1 MAVTLPEPRL
11 PSLLDSPVMRWGVLA
26 PGSIAGSFVDA
37 LQKHTRQR
45 VVAVGSRSL
54 ERAQRFAGRFGIDRA
69 SAGYEAVVDDP
80 EVDVVYIASPHSEH
94 ARHAL
99 LAIAAGKHVLVEKPF
114 APTPGEAEMIVH
126 AARDA
131 GVFAMEAMWMRYLPH
146 MDVVRQLLADGAV
159 GTPVL
164 VSADFGAAF
173 AFDPSSRIFDPA
185 LAGGGLLDVGVY
197 ASSFVSMVAGTP
209 QSTVVA
215 GSLASTGVDATAT
228 IVGSHAS
235 GVQSVATST
244 VLADTRHAAS
254 VAGSEGRIDVH
265 PSFWT
270 PSGVTLTRGSESASW
285 NDGSA
290 LQGGEGLAWEALHLA
305 QYVAEGRTESPLH
318 PLDEVVHVVRTL
330 DDARRRLGVTA

>member
-1 MAVTLPEPRL
+1 MALTLPEPRF
-11 PSLLDSPVMRWGVLA
+11 PSLLDSPVLRWGVVA
-26 PGSIAGSFVDA
+26 PGSIAGSFVEA

-45 VVAVGSRSL
+45 VVSVGSRSL
-54 ERAQRFAGRFGIDRA
+54 ERAERFASRFGIERA
-69 SAGYEAVVDDP
+69 SAGYEAVVEDP

-94 ARHAL
+94 ARQAL
-99 LAIAAGKHVLVEKPF
+99 LAIAAGKHILVEKPF

-159 GTPVL
+159 GAPAV

-173 AFDPSSRIFDPA
+173 DFDPSSRIFDPA

-215 GSLASTGVDATAT
+215 GSLTSTGVDATAT
-228 IVGSHAS
+228 IVGSHAH

-254 VAGSEGRIDVH
+254 VAGRAGRIDVH

-270 PSGVTLTRGSESASW
+270 PGGVTLTRGSESGSW
-285 NDGSA
+285 IDRTP
-290 LQGGEGLAWEALHLA
+290 LQGGEGLAWEALHVA
-305 QYVAEGRTESPLH
+305 QYVTEGRSESPLH
-318 PLDEVVHVVRTL
+318 PLDEVVAVVRTL
-330 DDARRRLGVTA
+330 DDARRRLGVSV

>member
-1 MAVTLPEPRL
+1 MALTLPEPRL
-11 PSLLDSPVMRWGVLA
+11 PSLLDSPVLRWGVIA
-26 PGSIAGSFVDA
+26 PGSIATSFVEA

-54 ERAQRFAGRFGIDRA
+54 ERAERFASRFGIERA

-80 EVDVVYIASPHSEH
+80 QVDVVYIASPHSEH
-94 ARHAL
+94 ARQAL
-99 LAIAAGKHVLVEKPF
+99 LAIAAGKHILVEKPF

-146 MDVVRQLLADGAV
+146 MDVVRQLLADGAI
-159 GTPVL
+159 GATAL

-173 AFDPSSRIFDPA
+173 EFDPASRIFDPA

-209 QSTVVA
+209 RSTVVA
-215 GSLASTGVDATAT
+215 GSLTSTGVDATAT
-228 IVGSHAS
+228 IVGSHAH
-235 GVQSVATST
+235 GVQSVSTST
-244 VLADTRHAAS
+244 VLATTRHAAS

-270 PSGVTLTRGSESASW
+270 PSGITLTRDAESASW
-285 NDGSA
+285 TDESP
-290 LQGGEGLAWEALHLA
+290 LQGGEGLAWEALHVA
-305 QYVAEGRTESPLH
+305 EYVTEGRTESPLH
-318 PLDEVVHVVRTL
+318 PLDEVVQVVRTL
-330 DDARRRLGVTA
+330 DDARRRLGVSV

>member
-1 MAVTLPEPRL
+1 MALTLPEPRL
-11 PSLLDSPVMRWGVLA
+11 PSLLDSPVLRWGVIA
-26 PGSIAGSFVDA
+26 PGSIAGSFVEA

-45 VVAVGSRSL
+45 VVSVGSRSL
-54 ERAQRFAGRFGIDRA
+54 ERAERFASRFGIERA
-69 SAGYEAVVDDP
+69 SAGYEAVVEDP

-94 ARHAL
+94 ARQAL
-99 LAIAAGKHVLVEKPF
+99 LAIAAGKHILVEKPF

-159 GTPVL
+159 GAPAV

-173 AFDPSSRIFDPA
+173 DFDPSSRIFDPA

-215 GSLASTGVDATAT
+215 GSLTSTGVDATAT
-228 IVGSHAS
+228 IVGSHAH

-244 VLADTRHAAS
+244 VLADTRHSAS
-254 VAGSEGRIDVH
+254 VAGRAGRIDVH

-270 PSGVTLTRGSESASW
+270 PSGVTLTRGSESGSW
-285 NDGSA
+285 VDGTP
-290 LQGGEGLAWEALHLA
+290 LQGGEGLAWEALHVA

-318 PLDEVVHVVRTL
+318 PLDEVVAVVRTL
-330 DDARRRLGVTA
+330 DDARRRLGVSV

>member
-1 MAVTLPEPRL
+1 MALTLPEPRL
-11 PSLLDSPVMRWGVLA
+11 PSLLDSPVLRWGVIA
-26 PGSIAGSFVDA
+26 PGSIAGSFVEA

-45 VVAVGSRSL
+45 VVSVGSRSL
-54 ERAQRFAGRFGIDRA
+54 ERAERFASRFGIERA
-69 SAGYEAVVDDP
+69 SAGYEAVVEDP

-94 ARHAL
+94 ARQAL
-99 LAIAAGKHVLVEKPF
+99 LAIAAGKHILVEKPF

-159 GTPVL
+159 GAPAV

-173 AFDPSSRIFDPA
+173 DFDPSSRIFDPA

-215 GSLASTGVDATAT
+215 GSMSSTGVDATAT
-228 IVGSHAS
+228 IVGSHAH

-254 VAGSEGRIDVH
+254 VAGRAGRIDVH
-265 PSFWT
+265 PSFWR
-270 PSGVTLTRGSESASW
+270 PGGVTLTRGSESGSW
-285 NDGSA
+285 IDETP
-290 LQGGEGLAWEALHLA
+290 LQGGEGLAWEALHVA
-305 QYVAEGRTESPLH
+305 QYVTEGRTESPLH
-318 PLDEVVHVVRTL
+318 PLDEVVAVVRTL
-330 DDARRRLGVTA
+330 DDARRRLGVSV

>member
-1 MAVTLPEPRL
+1 MALTLPEPRL
-11 PSLLDSPVMRWGVLA
+11 PSLLDSPILRWGVLA
-26 PGSIAGSFVDA
+26 PGSIATSFVEA

-54 ERAQRFAGRFGIDRA
+54 ERAERFASRFGIERA
-69 SAGYEAVVDDP
+69 SAGYEAVVEDP

-94 ARHAL
+94 ARQAL

-131 GVFAMEAMWMRYLPH
+131 GVFAMEALWMRYLPH
-146 MDVVRQLLADGAV
+146 MDVVRQLLADGAI
-159 GTPVL
+159 GAPVL

-173 AFDPSSRIFDPA
+173 EFDPASRIFDPA

-215 GSLASTGVDATAT
+215 GSLTSTGVDATAT
-228 IVGSHAS
+228 IVGSHTH

-254 VAGSEGRIDVH
+254 VAGGEGRIDVH

-285 NDGSA
+285 TDESP
-290 LQGGEGLAWEALHLA
+290 LQGGEGLAWEALHVA
-305 QYVAEGRTESPLH
+305 RYVAEGRTESPLH
-318 PLDEVVHVVRTL
+318 PLDEVVQVVRTL
-330 DDARRRLGVTA
+330 DDARRRLGVSV

>member
-1 MAVTLPEPRL
+1 MALTLPEPRL
-11 PSLLDSPVMRWGVLA
+11 PSLLDSPVLRWGVIA
-26 PGSIAGSFVDA
+26 PGSIAGSFVEA

-54 ERAQRFAGRFGIDRA
+54 ERAERFASRFGIERA
-69 SAGYEAVVDDP
+69 SAGYQAVVEDP
-80 EVDVVYIASPHSEH
+80 EVDVVYVASPHSEH
-94 ARHAL
+94 ARQAL

-159 GTPVL
+159 GAPAVVT
-164 VSADFGAAF
+164 ADFGAAF
-173 AFDPSSRIFDPA
+173 DFDPASRIFDPA

-215 GSLASTGVDATAT
+215 GSLTSTGVDATAT
-228 IVGSHAS
+228 IVGSHAH

-254 VAGSEGRIDVH
+254 VAGRAGRIDVH
-265 PSFWT
+265 PSFWM
-270 PSGVTLTRGSESASW
+270 PSGVTLTRGSESGSW
-285 NDGSA
+285 TDESP
-290 LQGGEGLAWEALHLA
+290 LQGGQGLAWEALHVA
-305 QYVAEGRTESPLH
+305 QYVSEGRTESPLH
-318 PLDEVVHVVRTL
+318 PLDEVVAVVRTL
-330 DDARRRLGVTA
+330 DDARRRLGVSV

>member
-1 MAVTLPEPRL
+1 MALTLPEPRL
-11 PSLLDSPVMRWGVLA
+11 PSLLDSPVLRWGVIA
-26 PGSIAGSFVDA
+26 PGSIAGSFVEA

-45 VVAVGSRSL
+45 VVSVGSRSL
-54 ERAQRFAGRFGIDRA
+54 ERAERFASRFGIERA
-69 SAGYEAVVDDP
+69 SAGYEAVVEDP

-94 ARHAL
+94 ARQAL
-99 LAIAAGKHVLVEKPF
+99 LAIAAGKHILVEKPF
-114 APTPGEAEMIVH
+114 APTPGEAEMMVH

-159 GTPVL
+159 GAPAV

-173 AFDPSSRIFDPA
+173 DFDPSSRIFDPA

-215 GSLASTGVDATAT
+215 GSMTSTGVDATAT
-228 IVGSHAS
+228 IVGSHAH

-254 VAGSEGRIDVH
+254 VAGRAGRIDVH

-270 PSGVTLTRGSESASW
+270 PGGVTLTRGSESGSW
-285 NDGSA
+285 IDETP
-290 LQGGEGLAWEALHLA
+290 LQGGEGLAWEALHVA
-305 QYVAEGRTESPLH
+305 QYVTEGRTESPLH
-318 PLDEVVHVVRTL
+318 PLDEVVAVVRTL
-330 DDARRRLGVTA
+330 DDARRRLGVSV

>member
-1 MAVTLPEPRL
+1 MALTLPEPRL
-11 PSLLDSPVMRWGVLA
+11 PSLLVSPVLRWGVIA

-54 ERAQRFAGRFGIDRA
+54 ERAEQFASRFGIERA
-69 SAGYEAVVDDP
+69 SAGYEAVVEDP
-80 EVDVVYIASPHSEH
+80 QVDVVYIASPHSEH
-94 ARHAL
+94 ARQAL
-99 LAIAAGKHVLVEKPF
+99 LAIAAGKHILVEKPF

-159 GTPVL
+159 GEPAV

-173 AFDPSSRIFDPA
+173 DFDPASRIFDPA
-185 LAGGGLLDVGVY
+185 LAGGALLDVGVY

-209 QSTVVA
+209 QSTVVS
-215 GSLASTGVDATAT
+215 GSLTSTGVDATAT
-228 IVGSHAS
+228 IVGSHAHD
-235 GVQSVATST
+235 VQSVATST

-254 VAGSEGRIDVH
+254 VAGRAGRIDVH

-270 PSGVTLTRGSESASW
+270 PGGVTLTRGSESGSW
-285 NDGSA
+285 TDGSP
-290 LQGGEGLAWEALHLA
+290 LQGGEGLAWEALHVA
-305 QYVAEGRTESPLH
+305 QYVSEGRTESPLH
-318 PLDEVVHVVRTL
+318 PLDEVVAVVRTL
-330 DDARRRLGVTA
+330 DDARRRLGVSV

>member
-1 MAVTLPEPRL
+1 MALTLPEPRL
-11 PSLLDSPVMRWGVLA
+11 PSLLDSPVLRWGVIA

-54 ERAQRFAGRFGIDRA
+54 ERAEQFASRFGIERA
-69 SAGYEAVVDDP
+69 SAGYEAVVEDP
-80 EVDVVYIASPHSEH
+80 QVDVVYIASPHSEH
-94 ARHAL
+94 ARQAL
-99 LAIAAGKHVLVEKPF
+99 LAIAAGKHILVEKPF

-159 GTPVL
+159 GEPAV

-173 AFDPSSRIFDPA
+173 DFDPASRIFDPA
-185 LAGGGLLDVGVY
+185 LAGGALLDVGVY

-209 QSTVVA
+209 QSTVVS
-215 GSLASTGVDATAT
+215 GSLTSTGVDATAT
-228 IVGSHAS
+228 IVGSHAHD
-235 GVQSVATST
+235 VQSVATST

-254 VAGSEGRIDVH
+254 VAGRAGRIDVH

-270 PSGVTLTRGSESASW
+270 PGGVTLTRGSESGSW
-285 NDGSA
+285 TDGSP
-290 LQGGEGLAWEALHLA
+290 LQGGEGLAWEALHVA
-305 QYVAEGRTESPLH
+305 QYVSEGRTESPLH
-318 PLDEVVHVVRTL
+318 PLDEVVAVVRTL
-330 DDARRRLGVTA
+330 DDARRRLGVSV

>member
-1 MAVTLPEPRL
+1 MALTLPEPRL
-11 PSLLDSPVMRWGVLA
+11 PSLLDSPVLRWGVIA

-45 VVAVGSRSL
+45 VVSVGSRSL
-54 ERAQRFAGRFGIDRA
+54 ERAEQFASRFGIERA
-69 SAGYEAVVDDP
+69 SAGYEAVVEDP
-80 EVDVVYIASPHSEH
+80 QVDVVYIASPHSEH
-94 ARHAL
+94 ARQAL
-99 LAIAAGKHVLVEKPF
+99 LAIAAGKHILVEKPF

-159 GTPVL
+159 GEPAV

-173 AFDPSSRIFDPA
+173 DFDPASRIFDPA
-185 LAGGGLLDVGVY
+185 LAGGALLDVGVY

-209 QSTVVA
+209 QSTVVS
-215 GSLASTGVDATAT
+215 GSLTSTGVDATAT
-228 IVGSHAS
+228 IVGSHAHD
-235 GVQSVATST
+235 VQSVATST

-254 VAGSEGRIDVH
+254 VAGRAGRIDVH

-270 PSGVTLTRGSESASW
+270 PGGVTLTRGSESGSW
-285 NDGSA
+285 TDGSP
-290 LQGGEGLAWEALHLA
+290 LQGGEGLAWEALHVA
-305 QYVAEGRTESPLH
+305 QYVSEGRTESPLH
-318 PLDEVVHVVRTL
+318 PLDEVVAVVRTL
-330 DDARRRLGVTA
+330 DDARRRLGVSV

>member
-1 MAVTLPEPRL
+1 MALTLPEPRL
-11 PSLLDSPVMRWGVLA
+11 PSLLDSPVLRWGVIA
-26 PGSIAGSFVDA
+26 PGSIAGSFVEA

-45 VVAVGSRSL
+45 VVSVGSRSL
-54 ERAQRFAGRFGIDRA
+54 ERAERFASRFGIERA
-69 SAGYEAVVDDP
+69 SAGYEAVVEDP

-94 ARHAL
+94 ARQAL
-99 LAIAAGKHVLVEKPF
+99 LAIAAGKHILVEKPF
-114 APTPGEAEMIVH
+114 APTPGEAEMMVH

-159 GTPVL
+159 GAPAV

-173 AFDPSSRIFDPA
+173 DFDPSSRIFDPS

-215 GSLASTGVDATAT
+215 GSMTSTGVDATAT
-228 IVGSHAS
+228 IVGSHAH

-254 VAGSEGRIDVH
+254 VAGRAGRIDVH

-270 PSGVTLTRGSESASW
+270 PGGVTLTRGSESGSW
-285 NDGSA
+285 IDETP
-290 LQGGEGLAWEALHLA
+290 LQGGEGLAWEALHVA
-305 QYVAEGRTESPLH
+305 QYVTEGRTESPLH
-318 PLDEVVHVVRTL
+318 PLDEVVAVVRTL
-330 DDARRRLGVTA
+330 DDARRRLGVSV

>member
-1 MAVTLPEPRL
+1 MALTLPEPRL
-11 PSLLDSPVMRWGVLA
+11 PSLLDSPVLRWGVLA
-26 PGSIAGSFVDA
+26 PGSIAGTFVAA

-45 VVAVGSRSL
+45 VVAVGSRSQ
-54 ERAQRFAGRFGIDRA
+54 ERADEFARRFGVERA
-69 SAGYEAVVDDP
+69 SVGSDAVVNDP
-80 EVDVVYIASPHSEH
+80 EVDVVYIASPNSEH
-94 ARHAL
+94 ARQAL
-99 LAIAAGKHVLVEKPF
+99 RAIAAGKHVLVEKPF
-114 APTPGEAEMIVH
+114 ATTAGEAEMIVH

-131 GVFAMEAMWMRYLPH
+131 GVFAMEAMWMRYLPQ

-159 GTPVL
+159 GAPAL

-173 AFDPSSRIFDPA
+173 AFDPASRIFDPA

-197 ASSFVSMVAGTP
+197 ASSFVSMVAGAP

-215 GSLASTGVDATAT
+215 GALTSTGVDAMAT
-228 IVGSHAS
+228 IVGRHAH

-244 VLADTRHAAS
+244 VLADTLHAAS

-285 NDGSA
+285 RDETG
-290 LQGGEGLAWEALHLA
+290 LQGGEGLAWEAVHLA
-305 QYVAEGRTESPLH
+305 QYVAEGRTESPVH
-318 PLDEVVHVVRTL
+318 PLDETVQVVRTL
-330 DDARRRLGVTA
+330 DEARRRLGVEV

>member
-1 MAVTLPEPRL
+1 MALTLPEPRL
-11 PSLLDSPVMRWGVLA
+11 PSLLDSPVLRWGIIA

-54 ERAQRFAGRFGIDRA
+54 ERAEQFAQRFGIERA
-69 SAGYEAVVDDP
+69 RAGYDAVVNDP

-94 ARHAL
+94 ARQAL
-99 LAIAAGKHVLVEKPF
+99 LAIAAGKHILVEKPF

-146 MDVVRQLLADGAV
+146 VDVVRQLVADGAV
-159 GTPVL
+159 GTPAL

-173 AFDPSSRIFDPA
+173 PFDPSSRIFDPA

-197 ASSFVSMVAGTP
+197 ASSFVSMIAGTP

-215 GSLASTGVDATAT
+215 GSLTETGVDATAT
-228 IVGSHAS
+228 IVGRHAG

-244 VLADTRHAAS
+244 VLADTPQTAF
-254 VAGSEGRIDVH
+254 VAGGEGRIDVH
-265 PSFWT
+265 PSFWS
-270 PSGVTLTRGSESASW
+270 PSGVTLTRGSESGSW
-285 NDGSA
+285 TDESP
-290 LQGGEGLAWEALHLA
+290 LQGGEGLAWEAVHLA
-305 QYVAEGRTESPLH
+305 GYLAEGRTESPLH
-318 PLDEVVHVVRTL
+318 PLDEVVQVVRTL
-330 DDARRRLGVTA
+330 DDARRRLGVNV

>member
-1 MAVTLPEPRL
+1 MALTLPEPRL
-11 PSLLDSPVMRWGVLA
+11 PSLLDSPVLRWGVIA
-26 PGSIAGSFVDA
+26 PGSIAGSFVEA
-37 LQKHTRQR
+37 LQKHARQR
-45 VVAVGSRSL
+45 VVSVGSRSL
-54 ERAQRFAGRFGIDRA
+54 ERAERFASRFGIERA
-69 SAGYEAVVDDP
+69 SAGYEAVVEDP

-94 ARHAL
+94 ARQAL
-99 LAIAAGKHVLVEKPF
+99 LAIAAGKHILVEKPF

-159 GTPVL
+159 GAPAV

-173 AFDPSSRIFDPA
+173 DFDPSSRIFDPA

-215 GSLASTGVDATAT
+215 GSMTSTGVDATAT
-228 IVGSHAS
+228 IVGSHAH

-254 VAGSEGRIDVH
+254 VAGRAGRIDVH

-270 PSGVTLTRGSESASW
+270 PGGVTLTRGSESGSW
-285 NDGSA
+285 IDETP
-290 LQGGEGLAWEALHLA
+290 LQGGEGLAWEALHVA
-305 QYVAEGRTESPLH
+305 QYVTEGRTESPLH
-318 PLDEVVHVVRTL
+318 PLDEVVAVVRTL
-330 DDARRRLGVTA
+330 DDARRRLGVSV

>member
-1 MAVTLPEPRL
+1 MALTLPEPRL
-11 PSLLDSPVMRWGVLA
+11 PSLLDSPVLRWGVIA
-26 PGSIAGSFVDA
+26 PGSIAGSFVEA

-45 VVAVGSRSL
+45 VVSVGSRSL
-54 ERAQRFAGRFGIDRA
+54 ERAERFASRFGIERA
-69 SAGYEAVVDDP
+69 SAGYEAVVEDP

-94 ARHAL
+94 ARQAL
-99 LAIAAGKHVLVEKPF
+99 LAIAAGKHILVEKPF
-114 APTPGEAEMIVH
+114 APTPGEAEMMVH

-159 GTPVL
+159 GAPAV

-173 AFDPSSRIFDPA
+173 DFDPSSRIFDPA

-215 GSLASTGVDATAT
+215 GSMTSTGVDATAT
-228 IVGSHAS
+228 IVGSHAH

-254 VAGSEGRIDVH
+254 VAGRAGRIDVH

-270 PSGVTLTRGSESASW
+270 PGGVTLTSGSESGSW
-285 NDGSA
+285 IDETP
-290 LQGGEGLAWEALHLA
+290 LQGGEGLAWEALHVA
-305 QYVAEGRTESPLH
+305 QYVTEGRTESPLH
-318 PLDEVVHVVRTL
+318 PLDEVVAVVRTL
-330 DDARRRLGVTA
+330 DDARRRLGVSV